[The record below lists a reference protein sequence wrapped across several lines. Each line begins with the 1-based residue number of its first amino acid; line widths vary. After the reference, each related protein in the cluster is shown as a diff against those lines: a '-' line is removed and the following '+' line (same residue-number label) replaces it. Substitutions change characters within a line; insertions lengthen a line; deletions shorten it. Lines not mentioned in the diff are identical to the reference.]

1 MEKIFVLHGLDH
13 DKMGKAGGAHA
24 VTMEELNELMR
35 EKAKQLGVEVEF
47 FQNNDSAV
55 VCKKILALK
64 SEGVSGIVFNP
75 AEWMTSGEAIAAAL
89 AEAKLPCVEVHMGN
103 PCKKADTHNVI
114 APSVTGLVTG
124 FDTLVYPEGM
134 GLLVAYLRKA

>member
-13 DKMGKAGGAHA
+13 DKMGKGGGAHA
-24 VTMEELNELMR
+24 VTMEELNEQMS

-47 FQNNDSAV
+47 FQNNDSAA
-55 VCKKILALK
+55 VCRKILALK
-64 SEGVSGIVFNP
+64 DEGFSGMVFNP
-75 AEWMTSGEAIAAAL
+75 AEWMTSGEPIAEAIA
-89 AEAKLPCVEVHMGN
+89 EARIPCVEVHMGN

-124 FDTLVYPEGM
+124 FDTLVYTEGM
-134 GLLVAYLRKA
+134 GLLVAYLRRK